1 MELIV
6 GTIAMVLI
14 LLELAAVRVSRLATW
29 RAVAQI
35 ALIELQRERSTAWIA
50 LYRALGGG
58 WSERDLQLGRG
69 PNDSPGPLAVRQ

>member
-14 LLELAAVRVSRLATW
+14 LLVLAAVRVSRLATW

-35 ALIELQRERSTAWIA
+35 ALATGSLKACVEFIRFCER
-50 LYRALGGG
+50 L
-58 WSERDLQLGRG
+58 
-69 PNDSPGPLAVRQ
+69 

>member
-14 LLELAAVRVSRLATW
+14 LLVLAAVRVSRLATW

-35 ALIELQRERSTAWIA
+35 ALATGSLKACVEFIRYCER
-50 LYRALGGG
+50 L
-58 WSERDLQLGRG
+58 
-69 PNDSPGPLAVRQ
+69 